1 MKIKRPIL
9 KWHSQKPADS
19 NEEFNRLKQFYER
32 ESKRSRED
40 SPELRNWRWIKAVE
54 EYIQAGW
61 PISLSTINEVWK
73 NLTKGHDDQDSNSN
87 YEKVSRAKARRVVEV
102 LFDFSTNAIVYD
114 NAMGSDFVGKMH
126 TEQENRKPTGTN
138 LQQDVFLAELPTRD
152 VDPPPNPAP
161 GQLDKFAMAIADL
174 DGYDGIYFLSGVRGS
189 GKTSILNRIVWYC
202 EQWFDRTQKPLLVR
216 FDLGTTFNREVF
228 IRDLLA
234 EICLSTKRTLRLRPF
249 SLPFGLSWSTRAIG
263 HLGRFCKINLPWTTI
278 AAILIVLLIVTY
290 TPSTSTP
297 STSSSNSNSNA
308 AASTPLYS
316 IIFDNTSNTND
327 KTLLW
332 YLGKT
337 EFRLLLLGL
346 FGAIALGIVYN
357 FRLLIFSVSQNRQPP
372 KYLSIEIRNAF
383 ALILVTFVLIECFS
397 AGYIS
402 NNFKQFE
409 QVFYF
414 SHLVSYLLCLFL
426 LGIGVLVLPR
436 WWESYCYVERIL
448 ARVRSE
454 PNQRVFDAPL
464 FASMGSLSWFLAR
477 LLPTSESSEQL
488 DKISEPFIQ
497 ELMKQT
503 LSECT
508 RTFPRVVILI
518 DDVDALPNQEF
529 HRVMRLVRPISKVPG
544 VRCVL
549 STPLFFHYVLG
560 EENFSDIHSTV
571 QASIVVGNPLLFPDW
586 PEDPEKI
593 TDDRKILESFL
604 IDLVVS
610 RLRMDLREDS
620 ERESDDFR
628 TKILNC
634 PAFNFI
640 LEPWIREDDNFIHEL
655 FQRFGTSRREMIRV
669 VRESLAP
676 KIRDMSQKQERS
688 RVMKNYGN
696 ALDRLKMD
704 YRDQENALD
713 CHIDNEETRINQT
726 VLQELDK
733 YSEITPQV
741 ENLIRYLDGERT
753 RTEILQG
760 LELKDRTNLAKRYLQ
775 PALDAGLIEM
785 TIPDV
790 PSSSKQKYRL
800 TNKGRELQE
809 RLKQTR

>member
-9 KWHSQKPADS
+9 KWHSRKPADS
-19 NEEFNRLKQFYER
+19 KEESNRLNQFYKR

-73 NLTKGHDDQDSNSN
+73 NLTKGHDDQDSDSN
-87 YEKVSRAKARRVVEV
+87 GEKVNRSKARRAAEV

-114 NAMGSDFVGKMH
+114 NAMGPNFVGKMH

-152 VDPPPNPAP
+152 VDPPPNPEP

-189 GKTSILNRIVWYC
+189 GKTSILNRIAWYC

-234 EICLSTKRTLRLRPF
+234 EICLSVKRSLRLRPF

-263 HLGRFCKINLPWTTI
+263 HLGRFCQINLPWTTI
-278 AAILIVLLIVTY
+278 AAILLVLLIVTY
-290 TPSTSTP
+290 APN
-297 STSSSNSNSNA
+297 TSSSSSNPNA
-308 AASTPLYS
+308 ATSTRLYS
-316 IIFDNTSNTND
+316 IIFDNTSNANANGNSD
-327 KTLLW
+327 NISLW
-332 YLGKT
+332 GLGKT
-337 EFRLLLLGL
+337 KLRLLLLGL

-357 FRLLIFSVSQNRQPP
+357 LRLLTFSVSQNRQPP
-372 KYLSIEIRNAF
+372 NYLSIDIRNAI
-383 ALILVTFVLIECFS
+383 ALIFVAFVLLECFS
-397 AGYIS
+397 EGYIS
-402 NNFKQFE
+402 NYLGQIAGI
-409 QVFYF
+409 F
-414 SHLVSYLLCLFL
+414 SFPHLVSYFSCLLL
-426 LGIGVLVLPR
+426 LVIGVLILPR

-454 PNQRVFDAPL
+454 PNQRVIDAPL
-464 FASMGSLSWFLAR
+464 LASMGSLSWYLAK

-497 ELMKQT
+497 ELMKQA

-529 HRVMRLVRPISKVPG
+529 HRVMRLLRPISKVPG

-560 EENFSDIHSTV
+560 EKNFSDIHSTV
-571 QASIVVGNPLLFPDW
+571 QASIVVGNPVLFPDW

-593 TDDRKILESFL
+593 TEDRKILENFL

-610 RLRMDLREDS
+610 RLRMDLRENS

-628 TKILNC
+628 TNILNC

-640 LEPWIREDDNFIHEL
+640 LEPWIREDDEFIHEL

-669 VRESLAP
+669 VKESLTP

-696 ALDRLKMD
+696 VLDRLKMS
-704 YRDQENALD
+704 YRGQENALV
-713 CHIDNEETRINQT
+713 CHIGIGETGINQAA
-726 VLQELDK
+726 LQEHDK

-741 ENLIRYLDGERT
+741 ENLIRFLDGERT

-760 LELKDRTNLAKRYLQ
+760 LGLKDRANLAKKYVR
-775 PALDAGLIEM
+775 PALAAGLIEM
-785 TIPDV
+785 TLPDV
-790 PSSSKQKYRL
+790 PRSRKQKYRL

-809 RLKQTR
+809 RLRQTR